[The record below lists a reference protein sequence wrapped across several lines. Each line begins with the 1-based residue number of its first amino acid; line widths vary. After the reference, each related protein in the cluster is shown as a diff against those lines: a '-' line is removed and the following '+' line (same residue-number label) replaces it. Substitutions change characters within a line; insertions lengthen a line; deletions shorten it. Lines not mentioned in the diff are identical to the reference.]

1 MTGSAELLLPK
12 LEEGGLDIVVGR
24 FAAET
29 PWQKR
34 VTLLPDPGRKKNDR
48 EALPSAAA
56 VQNGENGRIA
66 LVHRLAPILEGGN
79 R

>member
-12 LEEGGLDIVVGR
+12 LEKGGLDIVVGR

-34 VTLLPDPGRKKNDR
+34 VTLLPDSRRRKNDR
-48 EALPSAAA
+48 EALPLAAA
-56 VQNGENGRIA
+56 VRNGENGWIA
-66 LVHRLAPILEGGN
+66 LVHRHAPILEGAN